1 MSEPQIPTFIQNVE
15 AFADTFGPN
24 EPGMIIDFAHLP
36 WITSTHRDEFINLL
50 TKPRG
55 GASA

>member
-15 AFADTFGPN
+15 AFANTFGPH
-24 EPGMIIDFAHLP
+24 EAPMVIDFAHLP
-36 WITSTHRDEFINLL
+36 WLTSTHRDEFIKLL
-50 TKPRG
+50 TEPG